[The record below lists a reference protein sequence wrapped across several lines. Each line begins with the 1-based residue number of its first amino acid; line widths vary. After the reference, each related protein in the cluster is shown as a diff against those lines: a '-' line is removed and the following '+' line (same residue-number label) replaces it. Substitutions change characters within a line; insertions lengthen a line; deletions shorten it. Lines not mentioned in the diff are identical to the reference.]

1 MWWQICIHLQVVV
14 SGVGSIVTVNWYCS
28 VLQSILAGLKSQQSQ
43 KNRQLTARWCS
54 FQEPGKL
61 SLSKHGL
68 YLSNPEVYHHILIRS
83 PQENMAIQWFPKYIY
98 QYIYIYNYI
107 YIYSPYISHKFPT
120 YSPSEKCFEAM
131 GPVASQ
137 VRCSPGASLWPPGRV
152 SGAPQP
158 QLGWKFGPLTLW

>member
-1 MWWQICIHLQVVV
+1 MSCWRIQNRLKVCDKCHSLVGTTWSCWWVLMWWQICIHLQVVV

-28 VLQSILAGLKSQQSQ
+28 VLQIILAGLKSQQSQ

-68 YLSNPEVYHHILIRS
+68 YLSNPQVYHHILIRS

-98 QYIYIYNYI
+98 QYIYIYIFNYI
-107 YIYSPYISHKFPT
+107 YII
-120 YSPSEKCFEAM
+120 
-131 GPVASQ
+131 
-137 VRCSPGASLWPPGRV
+137 
-152 SGAPQP
+152 
-158 QLGWKFGPLTLW
+158 